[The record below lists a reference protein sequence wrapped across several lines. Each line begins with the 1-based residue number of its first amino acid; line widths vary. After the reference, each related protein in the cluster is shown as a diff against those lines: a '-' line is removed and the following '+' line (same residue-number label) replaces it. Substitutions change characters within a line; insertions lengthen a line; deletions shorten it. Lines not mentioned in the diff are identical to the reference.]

1 MEHHNITTYNVRDF
15 LNAHSLEK
23 WIGCRWSMECP
34 FQLSDLTTLDLYLR
48 VTVNNTVYAK
58 KSATMEELKHEY
70 EPTYM
75 DI

>member
-1 MEHHNITTYNVRDF
+1 
-15 LNAHSLEK
+15 
-23 WIGCRWSMECP
+23 MECP